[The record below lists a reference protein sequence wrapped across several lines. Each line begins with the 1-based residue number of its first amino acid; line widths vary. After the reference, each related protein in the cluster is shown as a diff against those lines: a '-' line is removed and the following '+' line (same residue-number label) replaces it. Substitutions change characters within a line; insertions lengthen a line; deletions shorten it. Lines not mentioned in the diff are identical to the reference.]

1 MFSLVLF
8 FIFVVIS
15 ILAYFKTK
23 TTLPADVRPEFYRWM
38 HVYFSMQRAAV
49 LLFLLFSIT
58 LVLNDFCY
66 YNKLPYIRF
75 SIQTE
80 APK

>member
-1 MFSLVLF
+1 MFF
-8 FIFVVIS
+8 TFVVVT
-15 ILAYFKTK
+15 ILTYFKTK
-23 TTLPADVRPEFYRWM
+23 TALPTDVRPEFYKWM
-38 HVYFSMQRAAV
+38 HFYFSMQRAAV
-49 LLFLLFSIT
+49 LFFMLFTIT